1 MCRAYLTGIYTPI
14 AVWHIP
20 GVLPGG
26 RGTTPYCK
34 LSSNSLTP
42 SIRNRLTT
50 ISPPA
55 TSTISSIKIFPP
67 IKIVLD
73 LFFNIFVVHSL
84 SPSYS
89 LTILLLTMPCQVFSL
104 SFFIYVLGNNQSTTR
119 TSSFVSK

>member
-1 MCRAYLTGIYTPI
+1 MVCRAYLTGIYPYI
-14 AVWHIP
+14 AVWHIL

-42 SIRNRLTT
+42 SIRNRLAT
-50 ISPPA
+50 ITPPA
-55 TSTISSIKIFPP
+55 TSTMSSIKILPP

-73 LFFNIFVVHSL
+73 LFFNIFVAHSL

-89 LTILLLTMPCQVFSL
+89 LTILLLTISCQVFSL
-104 SFFIYVLGNNQSTTR
+104 FIFITLGNNQSTTR